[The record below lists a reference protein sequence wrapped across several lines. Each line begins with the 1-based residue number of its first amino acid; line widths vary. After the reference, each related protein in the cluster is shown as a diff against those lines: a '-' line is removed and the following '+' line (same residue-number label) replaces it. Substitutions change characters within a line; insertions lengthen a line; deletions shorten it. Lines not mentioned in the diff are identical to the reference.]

1 VRVYP
6 RPDWPFKIIEEPA
19 VTEAIVAAR
28 ELWPRFEEIWD
39 GVVWLIAHGGDRL
52 DAEERVIGGVGHFI
66 YAYEGDPAAG
76 FPRIVV
82 AYKWALGNYTLR
94 WLLVSSPE

>member
-1 VRVYP
+1 M
-6 RPDWPFKIIEEPA
+6 
-19 VTEAIVAAR
+19 
-28 ELWPRFEEIWD
+28 
-39 GVVWLIAHGGDRL
+39 GGDRL

-66 YAYEGDPAAG
+66 YAYGGDPAAG

-82 AYKWALGNYTLR
+82 AYRWALGSYTLR